1 MPELLAYRPSSANIE
16 TTARPCD
23 MLIGAKQNTII
34 IGDINMQ
41 TDWNGLK
48 TDVKGR
54 QLLKTM
60 EEEGFKWWP
69 AP

>member
-1 MPELLAYRPSSANIE
+1 
-16 TTARPCD
+16 

-34 IGDINMQ
+34 VGDINLQ

-60 EEEGFKWWP
+60 EEGFKWWP

>member
-1 MPELLAYRPSSANIE
+1 
-16 TTARPCD
+16 
-23 MLIGAKQNTII
+23 
-34 IGDINMQ
+34 MQ

-60 EEEGFKWWP
+60 EEAGFKWWP
-69 AP
+69 GPIMTINWSTAQEKRATGS